1 LRYLIPILLI
11 LSILISSCDISDPQI
26 SAEQEIRDLI
36 YDLTQAFNWGDINAI
51 MAPVH
56 PSFRHKG
63 MYGMQLR
70 QLWLDRMAR
79 FPLLEITVSSVEVNG
94 NYAVAHFSMLF
105 TSSTESTSPP
115 NRRTTEIYPISSTM
129 PANGRSMGIRDG
141 SSSSASRSAIQLTI
155 EIQRFSLLTT
165 ELRRKQRR
173 DTEGVVLGGRY
184 L

>member
-11 LSILISSCDISDPQI
+11 FCILISSCDISDPQI

-105 TSSTESTSPP
+105 TSSTESILS
-115 NRRTTEIYPISSTM
+115 TEPQDNGDLSYFIYDAGKWLIY
-129 PANGRSMGIRDG
+129 GDQGWI
-141 SSSSASRSAIQLTI
+141 
-155 EIQRFSLLTT
+155 
-165 ELRRKQRR
+165 K
-173 DTEGVVLGGRY
+173 
-184 L
+184 